1 MAESTNRQ
9 FVVDASFV
17 LAILLPDENVKA
29 LDNTL
34 DLYAQGKIGFFST
47 HILPFEV
54 LNGIRSAVL
63 RKRINKNLA
72 TKLASHFFDLKIPV
86 IDVDFGNTFQ
96 LAVRNNLTVYDASY
110 VYLAKSKN
118 IPLLTQDR
126 QLAANN

>member
-72 TKLASHFFDLKIPV
+72 TKFLFILKKK
-86 IDVDFGNTFQ
+86 FGSQISFA
-96 LAVRNNLTVYDASY
+96 LFR
-110 VYLAKSKN
+110 
-118 IPLLTQDR
+118 P
-126 QLAANN
+126 